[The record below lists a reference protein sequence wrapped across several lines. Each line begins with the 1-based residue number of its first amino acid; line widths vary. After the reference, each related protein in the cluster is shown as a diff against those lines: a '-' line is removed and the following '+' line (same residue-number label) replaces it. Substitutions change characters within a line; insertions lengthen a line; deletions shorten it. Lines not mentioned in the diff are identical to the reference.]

1 MFSTQYLDAIGGFLT
16 FMLWWFVISAGIFA
30 LGTIGGISYLIY
42 WLLS

>member
-16 FMLWWFVISAGIFA
+16 FMLWWFVITACIAAAGVV
-30 LGTIGGISYLIY
+30 GGIGYLIY